1 MALYADMD
9 QLQDYYYAREK
20 AEMDERADA
29 ETERD
34 ELIASIAKE
43 KFTSKVNRLT
53 YDDIVGG
60 MHSAMQS
67 KHGEVLRTAWLISD
81 AQFGAMVKSI
91 VLDTMREDAETEAIC
106 DVKNLE
112 RTH

>member
-1 MALYADMD
+1 MTLYADVD
-9 QLQDYYYAREK
+9 QLRDYHYAREK
-20 AEMDERADA
+20 AEMDDRADA

-43 KFTSKVNRLT
+43 KFTRKVSKLT

-67 KHGEVLRTAWLISD
+67 KHGEALRATWLMSD
-81 AQFGAMVKSI
+81 AQFGAMVKNI
-91 VLDTMREDAETEAIC
+91 VLDAMREDAETEAIC
-106 DVKNLE
+106 DVGKLE
-112 RTH
+112 TER

>member
-1 MALYADMD
+1 MPPYVDVD
-9 QLQDYYYAREK
+9 QLQDYRYAREK

-29 ETERD
+29 EAERD

-43 KFTSKVNRLT
+43 KFARKVNKLT
-53 YDDIVGG
+53 YDDIIGG

-67 KHGEVLRTAWLISD
+67 KHGETLRATWLMGD
-81 AQFGAMVKSI
+81 AQFGAMVKRI

-106 DVKNLE
+106 DVGKLE
-112 RTH
+112 TEH